1 MIRRAIAFAAV
12 SLLCMTG
19 LYPQQ
24 QQTKKPAQEPRPIFK
39 VQSNLVVV
47 DVTVRDK
54 KGTPVRDL
62 RKEDFT
68 VYEDGVP
75 QEIVTFALENIPTTD
90 EAQPETPQPVA
101 QPAREPL
108 PSAPRPAIINFSAP
122 GAERKKDELKDRRL
136 IVMFFDLSSLTT
148 EDLIRSVTTAQ
159 QFVTKKATSH
169 DLIAIATYSSTL
181 QLIQDLTN
189 DRQVLTDALKHL
201 DPTDAGNAVEDDL
214 GDPDTSDDTFV
225 PDDVQFNVFNT
236 DRRLSAI
243 ETVAKSYR
251 EFPERKSLIYF
262 SSGMKTTGIENQSQI
277 RSTVDVANQSNMSIY
292 TVDSRGL
299 QALPPGGGAS
309 RGSAGG
315 RAMFSGDAMS
325 RQTDSLSS
333 SQETLTTL
341 AADTGGA
348 AFQDTNDLA
357 PVFAKVVA
365 DTQSYYIVGYY
376 SANAKEDG
384 KFRKVRVEVHR
395 PDVKIQ
401 HRPGYFASKQFL
413 RLTQSE
419 RERQLEEALNVDR
432 PFSDLPFILEADYFK
447 QEGPSCSV
455 PVTLQLAGDG
465 IQFEEKG
472 NRREADLEFLA
483 RITDPKGKVAGVA
496 RDVVQVKLPVQTAEK
511 IKTGQIL
518 YSTGFQLRPGEY
530 TLKFLMRDNRTG
542 KLGTFEQALAVPAL
556 DAKSLQTSSIVVG
569 SRLLDAQENSA
580 GVEHRTYDGRG
591 RFEGPPG
598 GYPGR
603 GPGMGPGMGPGPGG
617 PPGMYGDRRARDPLA
632 YNGKKIVPSIG
643 NVFLNR
649 QTLYVYFQVYG
660 AAEDTQKKKPSLE
673 TRLLFLHNKT
683 KALESE
689 AHVVEEWSRGVATV
703 AMAVPLRSLKKGTYT
718 LQVHVRDNVSDTN
731 TYRRLPIV
739 VN

>member
-1 MIRRAIAFAAV
+1 MRRAVSFIAVALFCGA
-12 SLLCMTG
+12 G

-24 QQTKKPAQEPRPIFK
+24 QQQPKKPAQEPRPIFK

-54 KGTPVRDL
+54 KGNPIRDL

-68 VYEDGVP
+68 LYEDGVP
-75 QEIVTFALENIPTTD
+75 QEIVTFALESIPTAD
-90 EAQPETPQPVA
+90 ESQPETPAPA
-101 QPAREPL
+101 AEPARQPL
-108 PSAPRPAIINFSAP
+108 PSAPRPAVINFSAP
-122 GAERKKDELKDRRL
+122 GAERKKEELKDRRVV
-136 IVMFFDLSSLTT
+136 VMFFDLSSLNT

-159 QFVTKKATSH
+159 QFVSKKATSH

-181 QLIQDLTN
+181 QLVQDLTN
-189 DRQVLTDALKHL
+189 DRQVLMDALKHL

-214 GDPDTSDDTFV
+214 GDPDTSEDSFV

-243 ETVAKSYR
+243 ETVAKAYR

-325 RQTDSLSS
+325 RQTANFSS

-365 DTQSYYIVGYY
+365 DTQTYYIVGYY

-384 KFRKVRVEVHR
+384 KFRKIRLEVRR

-447 QEGPSCSV
+447 EEGSACSV

-472 NRREADLEFLA
+472 NQREAAIEFLA

-496 RDVVQVKLPVQTAEK
+496 RDVVQVKLPAQTAEK

-542 KLGTFEQALAVPAL
+542 KLGTFEQALAVPVL

-569 SRLLDAQENSA
+569 SRLVDARENSA

-591 RFEGPPG
+591 RFEGGPPG
-598 GYPGR
+598 GFSGR
-603 GPGMGPGMGPGPGG
+603 GPGFGPGPGG
-617 PPGMYGDRRARDPLA
+617 PPGMFGTERRTRDPLS

-660 AAEDTQKKKPSLE
+660 AAEDSQKKKPSLE
-673 TRLLFLHNKT
+673 TRLLFLHGKA

-689 AHVVEEWSRGVATV
+689 AHLVEEWNRGVATV
-703 AMAVPLRSLKKGTYT
+703 AMAVPLRSLKKGSYT

-731 TYRRLPIV
+731 TFRRLPIV